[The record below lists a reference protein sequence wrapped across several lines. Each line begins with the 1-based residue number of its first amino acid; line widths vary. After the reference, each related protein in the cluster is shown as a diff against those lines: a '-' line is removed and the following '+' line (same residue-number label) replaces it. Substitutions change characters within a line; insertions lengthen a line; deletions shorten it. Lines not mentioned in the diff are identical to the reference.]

1 MVQLMQKMSLLL
13 SKTPASDVRSDV
25 LPLLYRA
32 LDTDT
37 ATIQEMCLSS
47 LPTCAKHLD
56 KQTMKTQ
63 LLPRIQKLCLA
74 TTTLSV
80 RVSCLVCVG
89 RLLTHLDKWLVLD
102 MVVPFVTKL
111 PSKESPVI
119 MAAVGILQVSMK
131 STSLGFT
138 KEIMANT
145 ILPFLL
151 PLTIEN
157 CLSPQQHKTLMT
169 LVREMIDKVEAE
181 HRTKLEYLN
190 SIKEEQNS
198 LRQIMPDA
206 STLESLSTSKTS
218 GSSSVDSEMDNVFA
232 GLGLGQ
238 YVTKSAPIGN
248 GGNSAPISPL
258 TPATTAAKPAT
269 PTPAKSNGSRDLTAT
284 LAASPLPPPPAHSN
298 SINSLSSFNAFQSPN
313 QAPVTNV
320 QSLRPSNVTS
330 PFPTNFGS
338 VQTPPKL
345 TSNATTKPSPFDNLF
360 ATPSAKSQPM
370 NKMAT
375 SQPMVMGPSN
385 FNQPPSQN
393 WVGSTPMMPANNN
406 LNSIMMG
413 NNNASTGMMGNNSA
427 MMGNNNAMMGNNSAM
442 MGTNSAMMGTNSAMM
457 GNNSAMMGTNSAMM
471 GNNSAMMMGNNM
483 MMGGNNNVV
492 LSPMNNTPA
501 VTMTT
506 QNNSFKPL
514 STSDISSF
522 LN

>member
-37 ATIQEMCLSS
+37 ATIQEMCLTS

-238 YVTKSAPIGN
+238 YVTKSAPMGN

-258 TPATTAAKPAT
+258 TPAPTAAKSAT

-284 LAASPLPPPPAHSN
+284 LAASPLPPPPAHSLAN
-298 SINSLSSFNAFQSPN
+298 SMHSLSSFNAFQSSN

-375 SQPMVMGPSN
+375 SQPMVMGPCN

-427 MMGNNNAMMGNNSAM
+427 MMGNNSNMI
-442 MGTNSAMMGTNSAMM
+442 

-483 MMGGNNNVV
+483 MMAGNNNAV
-492 LSPMNNTPA
+492 LSPVSMNNTPA
-501 VTMTT
+501 NPVTMAT